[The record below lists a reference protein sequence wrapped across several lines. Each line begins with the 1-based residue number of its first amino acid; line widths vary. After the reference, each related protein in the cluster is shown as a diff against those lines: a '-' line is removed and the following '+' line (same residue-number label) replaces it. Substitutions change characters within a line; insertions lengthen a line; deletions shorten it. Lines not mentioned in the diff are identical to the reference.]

1 VFLLVFFLDFALRV
15 IWRWDDD
22 PNVLNA
28 VVFASFPDERPWTN
42 RESSFMICSKM
53 TARPTSQ
60 TRASRTAA
68 PAEGGGDWARAML
81 ERDLEILGELAED
94 GLAWS
99 KAIQRQ
105 GIRQAEAAGPD
116 EAEAPAPRAELSRSY
131 AQVTRAVRLA
141 VMLRAKLIHELRE
154 LDAAPPMHANR
165 KLGVLRVVK
174 RAAQAEFEDDD
185 RVERLVREAAERL
198 DREDI
203 CADLMSK
210 PTSEII
216 AFICK
221 DLGLEPDWP
230 ELAQEAWE
238 EAKRNADPAKKMA
251 PEPVKYTVSWLD
263 PQPAPPKPQS
273 ASP

>member
-1 VFLLVFFLDFALRV
+1 
-15 IWRWDDD
+15 
-22 PNVLNA
+22 
-28 VVFASFPDERPWTN
+28 
-42 RESSFMICSKM
+42 MICSDM
-53 TARPTSQ
+53 TARPTFQ
-60 TRASRTAA
+60 TQPA
-68 PAEGGGDWARAML
+68 PADGGDWARAML

-105 GIRQAEAAGPD
+105 GIRQAEA
-116 EAEAPAPRAELSRSY
+116 EAPAPRPDLTPSY
-131 AQVTRAVRLA
+131 ARVTRAVRLA
-141 VMLRAKLIHELRE
+141 VMLRARLMQELNRPH
-154 LDAAPPMHANR
+154 AAPPMHVNR

-174 RAAQAEFEDDD
+174 RAAQAETEDDD
-185 RVERLVREAAERL
+185 RVERLVREASERL

-216 AFICK
+216 TFICK

-230 ELAQEAWE
+230 HLAQEAWD
-238 EAKRNADPAKKMA
+238 EAECNADPSKMKA
-251 PEPVKYTVSWLD
+251 QEPVKYTVSWLD
-263 PQPAPPKPQS
+263 PQPDPPKPQS